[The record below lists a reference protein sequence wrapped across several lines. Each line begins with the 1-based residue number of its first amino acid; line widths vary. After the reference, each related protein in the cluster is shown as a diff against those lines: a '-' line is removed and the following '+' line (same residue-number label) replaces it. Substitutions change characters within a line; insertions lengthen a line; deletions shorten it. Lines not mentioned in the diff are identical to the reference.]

1 MTYNY
6 NDEELQNLSWFQ
18 DFLNNNTSTGMLKIR
33 AYSASEA
40 VPVEGLNVIVST
52 LIDDNE
58 VIFYEGYTDES
69 GTIDRIVLPAPKIS
83 DNNLVSPLKT
93 VYNIKALYPREN
105 MNKEYSINMFEDVC
119 VVQNINVVPDMSF
132 NNEVM

>member
-18 DFLNNNTSTGMLKIR
+18 DFLNNNTGTGMLKIR

-69 GTIDRIVLPAPKIS
+69 GTIDRIVLPAPRIS

-119 VVQNINVVPDMSF
+119 VVQNINVVPDMSL